1 MDRSEEAPQNFVTDR
16 VRNRPETLQEE
27 LTTGRYATNRTPRCI
42 VVYLEVKREEANVAI
57 RFAAFAPAPGMCE
70 VPIAGTQETSAS
82 GRATVSREGGPSFGP
97 ANDQGASFWSGLDLR
112 T

>member
-42 VVYLEVKREEANVAI
+42 VVYLEIKREEANVAI
-57 RFAAFAPAPGMCE
+57 RFARIC
-70 VPIAGTQETSAS
+70 S
-82 GRATVSREGGPSFGP
+82 GAWH
-97 ANDQGASFWSGLDLR
+97 ACGADRWYSGNIGERKSDD
-112 T
+112 